1 MSIEPIDLGLAPDGE
16 KGDNAREAFDKVN
29 RNLQAL
35 EDGKQDKA
43 QNLTALAE
51 LQGAVDRLPYF
62 TGAGALSLAVLTQA
76 ARDFLAAPSAAQRQ
90 QALGLGSASLHA
102 ILDGSEDRTRGRV
115 IRSGDAG
122 IAGYFDMR
130 GTVYETGTPADVA
143 GHGFQVGFSQGAN
156 IGVPGGYWQMSPYG
170 VLTVVAPLLGITSNP
185 AIGATHQRIYS
196 SYDRTFVQYAASPKA
211 WSGWMETMHSGS
223 YARIASD
230 IAVTFKARQT
240 FDASSANRLDYFCA
254 EFITSAGTTNAG
266 RVLFSQRST
275 YGLALAMNGSG
286 SESASATF
294 QWVRCRDGALQ
305 SSPLT
310 FTYSGNVLAQG
321 YVRLGADAPA
331 IKQRKLTG
339 TTPGKAGTAVVIA
352 HGLPVAKILAVEVLI
367 EYLPNQLIPAL
378 TAGAAP
384 GKAGFQI
391 EWYVLSNGIQLVATA
406 DGSDEVLSKPVRILI
421 TYEE

>member
-1 MSIEPIDLGLAPDGE
+1 MSIEPIDLGLAPDGAQ
-16 KGDNAREAFDKVN
+16 GDNAREAFDKVN
-29 RNLQAL
+29 RNLQVL

-102 ILDGSEDRTRGRV
+102 ILDGGDDRTRGRV

-130 GTVYETGTPADVA
+130 GTIYETGTPADVA
-143 GHGFQVGFSQGAN
+143 GYGFQVGFSQGSN
-156 IGVPGGYWQMSPYG
+156 IGVPYSYWQVSPYG
-170 VLTVVAPLLGITSNP
+170 ALTVVAPLPGITANP

-196 SYDRTFVQYAASPKA
+196 SSDRTFVQYAVSPKA
-211 WSGWMETMHSGS
+211 WSGWMETMHTGNYS
-223 YARIASD
+223 RIASET
-230 IAVTFKARQT
+230 AVTFKARQT
-240 FDASSANRLDYFCA
+240 FDASSAGRLDYFCA
-254 EFITSAGTTNAG
+254 EFMTSAGTPNAG
-266 RVLFSQRST
+266 RVLFSQKST
-275 YGLALAMNGSG
+275 YGLALAMSGSG
-286 SESASATF
+286 SESASAAF
-294 QWVRCRDGALQ
+294 QWVRCRDGVLQ
-305 SSPLT
+305 STPLT

-339 TTPGKAGTAVVIA
+339 TTPAKAGTAVVIA

-384 GKAGFQI
+384 GMAGFQI
-391 EWYVLSNGIQLVATA
+391 EWYVLSSGIQLVATA
-406 DGSDEVLSKPVRILI
+406 GGSDEVLAKPVRILI